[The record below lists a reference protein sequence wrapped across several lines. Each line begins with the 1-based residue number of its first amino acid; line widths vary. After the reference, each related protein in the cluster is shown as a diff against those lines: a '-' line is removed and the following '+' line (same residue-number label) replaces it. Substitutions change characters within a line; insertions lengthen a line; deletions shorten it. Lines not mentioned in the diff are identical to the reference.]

1 MKKMKVHGSM
11 RIRILSFF
19 LSLFISHRLLANFP
33 FPWQMNL
40 QEAATPV
47 AQQIHNLHT
56 MLVYLI
62 SIVAIF
68 VLFLLLYVV
77 FKFRA
82 KKNPIP
88 SKTTHHTFLE
98 VVWTLIPA
106 GILLAI
112 AFPSFKLLYFMDRT
126 YEPEMTLKVT
136 GHQWYWSYEYPEAKI
151 AFDSYMIQD
160 ADLKPGQKRLLEVD
174 HEVVVPVDTN
184 IRILL
189 TSADVLHSWAMPA
202 LGIKQDTIPGRL
214 RETWMRILKTGS
226 YYGQC
231 SELCGVNHA
240 FMPIKI
246 KAVSKQEYEQWL
258 QAAKQKFAS

>member
-1 MKKMKVHGSM
+1 
-11 RIRILSFF
+11 
-19 LSLFISHRLLANFP
+19 
-33 FPWQMNL
+33 L

-47 AQQIHNLHT
+47 AQQIHTLHN
-56 MLVYLI
+56 MLLVVI
-62 SIVAIF
+62 ACVALA

-77 FKFRA
+77 LRFRA
-82 KKNPIP
+82 KRNPVP
-88 SKTTHHTFLE
+88 SKTTHNPILE

-106 GILLAI
+106 IILLGI

-126 YEPEMTLKVT
+126 HEPEMSLKVT
-136 GHQWYWSYEYPEAKI
+136 GHQWYWSYEYPEEKI

-174 HEVVVPVDTN
+174 HEVVVPIDTN

-258 QAAKQKFAS
+258 HEAKQKFAS

>member
-1 MKKMKVHGSM
+1 M
-11 RIRILSFF
+11 
-19 LSLFISHRLLANFP
+19 
-33 FPWQMNL
+33 

-47 AQQIHNLHT
+47 AQRIHDLHNIL
-56 MLVYLI
+56 LVIITL
-62 SIVAIF
+62 VALV
-68 VLFLLLYVV
+68 VLFLLIYVV
-77 FKFRA
+77 LRFRA

-88 SKTTHHTFLE
+88 SKTTHHPILE

-106 GILLAI
+106 IILLGI

-126 YEPEMTLKVT
+126 HEPEMTLKVT

-160 ADLKPGQKRLLEVD
+160 TDLKSGQQRLLEVD
-174 HEVVVPVDTN
+174 HEIVVPVDTN
-184 IRILL
+184 IRILA

-214 RETWMRILKTGS
+214 RETWMRILKPGT

-246 KAVSKQEYEQWL
+246 RAVSKQEYEQWL
-258 QAAKQKFAS
+258 RDAKQKFAV